1 MITSPKLDNP
11 KKPLVAAAPIN
22 PDNSAQTAQVTGRVI
37 QVQGQI
43 ARIRIESE
51 TMPINNEI
59 LTSIEDQTVKM
70 EVYYQTRLTADCLVL
85 SSPQKIYRGMKIYG
99 LGTNL
104 KIPTSEE
111 LLGRVIN
118 LFGEAQDGGISLA
131 QSKNSSIYG
140 KTPSLSTL
148 KSNLEVLETGIKVI
162 DFMTPFLRGGKI
174 GFIGGAGVGKTILIT
189 ELMHNI
195 TIKHQGVSVFAG
207 VGERIR
213 EGQEL
218 HQRLR
223 ESKVLSSTTLVL
235 GQMNENAA
243 VRFRVALAAA
253 TIAEYFRDSQKD
265 VLFFIDNMYRFVQA
279 GNEVSTL
286 LGTIPSEQAYQA
298 TLQTEIST
306 LEDRLISTQN
316 GSITSVQTVY
326 VPSDELADP
335 GVSAIM
341 SFLDTSIV
349 LSRSVAQKGIYPPI
363 DIFESSNSSLSKS
376 VIGSDHSQVL
386 QEVEQMLDIYKRL
399 SHIVAIIGE
408 SELSNDDRLLY
419 SRTLKIINYFS
430 QPFFV
435 TELQTSR
442 KGVFVPRQTTVE
454 DIKLIISGQLDQIT
468 PEKFLYIGSLKEG
481 KLI

>member
-1 MITSPKLDNP
+1 MITNP
-11 KKPLVAAAPIN
+11 NFVKKPADQTGPEQPLGKESEAAK
-22 PDNSAQTAQVTGRVI
+22 VTGKIIR
-37 QVQGQI
+37 VQGQI

-51 TMPINNEI
+51 TMPISNEV
-59 LTSIEDQTVKM
+59 LTSEEDPSVKL
-70 EVYYQTRLTADCLVL
+70 EVYYQTRTTADCLIL
-85 SSPQKIYRGMKIYG
+85 SSPQKIYRGMKVYG

-104 KIPTSEE
+104 KIPTSDE

-118 LFGEAQDGGISLA
+118 LFGEVQDGGKPFAS
-131 QSKNSSIYG
+131 QEVSSIYG
-140 KTPSLSTL
+140 KTPSLNTL
-148 KSNLEVLETGIKVI
+148 KSKLEVMETGIKVI
-162 DFMTPFLRGGKI
+162 DFITPFLQGGKI

-195 TIKHQGVSVFAG
+195 TIKHKGVSVFAG

-218 HQRLR
+218 YQRLQ
-223 ESKVLSSTTLVL
+223 ESKVLDSTTLVL
-235 GQMNENAA
+235 GQMNENAT

-253 TIAEYFRDSQKD
+253 TIAEYYRDNGRD
-265 VLFFIDNMYRFVQA
+265 VLFFVDNMYRFVQA

-298 TLQTEIST
+298 TLQTEISS

-349 LSRSVAQKGIYPPI
+349 LSRTVAQKGIYPPI
-363 DIFESSNSSLSKS
+363 DIFESSSSSLSKS
-376 VIGSDHSQVL
+376 VIGAEHVAVL
-386 QEVEQMLDIYKRL
+386 REVEQMLDIYKRL

-408 SELSNDDRLLY
+408 SELSNEDRLLY
-419 SRTLKIINYFS
+419 NRTLKIINYFS

-435 TELQTSR
+435 TELQTGR
-442 KGVFVPRQTTVE
+442 KGVFVPRQTVIE
-454 DIKLIISGQLDQIT
+454 DIKTIITGKIDQLP
-468 PEKFLYIGSLKEG
+468 PEALLYIGSLKDA